1 MSNAGNIQPPVGY
14 RNISNQ
20 YSIMTKIDKEH
31 PQMREY
37 ARGKGWWDGK
47 SQFNFAVV
55 YSYMTPARIE
65 EAGSRYHEGKM
76 LLDRSNGQ
84 SIHCIDTEVM

>member
-1 MSNAGNIQPPVGY
+1 MGY

-20 YSIMTKIDKEH
+20 YGITTKIDKEH

-65 EAGSRYHEGKM
+65 EAGSRYHEGKT

-84 SIHCIDTEVM
+84 SIHCVDKSDVKFKPFSQF

>member
-1 MSNAGNIQPPVGY
+1 
-14 RNISNQ
+14 
-20 YSIMTKIDKEH
+20 
-31 PQMREY
+31 MREY

-65 EAGSRYHEGKM
+65 EAGSRYHEGKT
-76 LLDRSNGQ
+76 LLDRNNGQ
-84 SIHCIDTEVM
+84 LIQVMSNLMFKPFSQF

>member
-1 MSNAGNIQPPVGY
+1 MTLPAGY

-20 YSIMTKIDKEH
+20 YGITTKIDKEH
-31 PQMREY
+31 PQAREY

-47 SQFNFAVV
+47 SQFNFATV

-65 EAGSRYHEGKM
+65 EAGSRYHEGKT
-76 LLDRSNGQ
+76 LLDRSDGQ
-84 SIHCIDTEVM
+84 LLQCFDTEVM